1 MSDITQLV
9 IALVAVGATII
20 ALKAMRGRGGKGND
34 RAQIESLLSS
44 ALLQQHGG
52 NSEEALQNYERAMRL
67 LEYPENRDDAKLA
80 TCYIHLAEIHERL
93 TNFPASRD
101 MREKLITLWTKQLKT
116 GDPIAIV
123 DIDFA
128 MTHNTFGSGTPQVLE
143 FYDKVIQLK
152 EKQLGPKS
160 PGVADSYLIKAKLLR
175 VVGEKDS
182 AELAERK
189 AAEIRPAN

>member
-1 MSDITQLV
+1 MPDITQLV

-20 ALKAMRGRGGKGND
+20 ALKAMRGRGKGSD
-34 RAQIESLLSS
+34 KPQIESLLSS

-52 NSEEALQNYERAMRL
+52 NNAEAQQNYERAMRL

-80 TCYIHLAEIHERL
+80 SCYIHLAEIYDRA
-93 TNFPASRD
+93 TNFPASTD
-101 MREKLITLWTKQLKT
+101 MRSKLIALWTKQLKS

-128 MTHNTFGSGTPQVLE
+128 VTHNTFGSGTPQVLE
-143 FYDKVIQLK
+143 FYEKVILLK
-152 EKQLGPKS
+152 EKQLGPRS
-160 PGVADSYLIKAKLLR
+160 PQVADSYLIKAKLLR
-175 VVGEKDS
+175 VLGEKES

>member
-1 MSDITQLV
+1 MPDITQLV

-44 ALLQQHGG
+44 ALLQQHAG
-52 NSEEALQNYERAMRL
+52 NNEEALQNYERAMRL
-67 LEYPENRDDAKLA
+67 LEYPENHDDAKLA
-80 TCYIHLAEIHERL
+80 TCYIHLAEIYERL

-143 FYDKVIQLK
+143 FYDKVILLK

-160 PGVADSYLIKAKLLR
+160 SGVADSYLIKAKLLR
-175 VVGEKDS
+175 VIGEKES